1 MYFNHGL
8 FVPAHLVPAALTSS
22 FQSRSL
28 QDQPSDSVRARE
40 VLNEHL
46 FTKSVVD
53 NIEEDTFIEGVQ
65 EELELEAGHPIKQVL
80 LVTSPTKRSKPNVS
94 TILK

>member
-1 MYFNHGL
+1 
-8 FVPAHLVPAALTSS
+8 
-22 FQSRSL
+22 
-28 QDQPSDSVRARE
+28 
-40 VLNEHL
+40 
-46 FTKSVVD
+46 
-53 NIEEDTFIEGVQ
+53 VQ